1 MSVQHAFDRTPIS
14 ASEAPRAEDDM
25 RSVYLV
31 GIDDTDNLHSRGTGS
46 HARRLGSLLQSEGIA
61 TLLDI
66 TRHQL
71 LFDRRIPYTSHNSS
85 LCLRVLMADDQRE
98 RLVQTCR
105 AYLLEES
112 AEGSDAGLCF
122 AAWNEV
128 SPTVEAFGAS
138 AKRDILT
145 IDMARSLSAAKS
157 LFLEGLTGDHG
168 GMIGALAAIGLRRGG
183 KDGRVAWRPGIR
195 ETTGIVTAGDL
206 MATTGIDAVRKLD
219 NGETISAGDRID
231 VRPWPRAVLIDGQA
245 VLLVQKAGSYH
256 DHFSWQLAA
265 KSILQSY

>member
-1 MSVQHAFDRTPIS
+1 MPVQHDFDRAPMSVA
-14 ASEAPRAEDDM
+14 EVLRADDS

-31 GIDDTDNLHSRGTGS
+31 GIDDTDNLYSRGTGS
-46 HARRLGSLLQSEGIA
+46 HARRLGALLQSERVA

-85 LCLRVLMADDQRE
+85 LCLRMLVAEDQRA
-98 RLVQTCR
+98 RLIQTCQ
-105 AYLLEES
+105 AYLLAES
-112 AEGSDAGLCF
+112 AEGSDAGLCL
-122 AAWNEV
+122 AAWSKV
-128 SPTVEAFGAS
+128 TPAVEAFGAS

-145 IDMARSLSAAKS
+145 IGMARNLGAAES
-157 LFLEGLTGDHG
+157 LFLEGLTGNHG
-168 GMIGALAAIGLRRGG
+168 GIIGALAAIGLRRGG

-195 ETTGIVTAGDL
+195 ETTGIITAGEL
-206 MATTGIDAVRKLD
+206 VATTGIDAVRRLD
-219 NGETISAGDRID
+219 DGTTVAATDRID

-256 DHFSWQLAA
+256 DHFDWQLAA
-265 KSILQSY
+265 KSILQAY